1 MIEVKSIISKTLPI
15 SSTSESYYAWEKTA
29 VFENQSFSS
38 WLFFECYPKCKSLH
52 IFRTISPLHSL
63 LLKFIYEHTIHK
75 HNLSRGVN
83 CKIMHF
89 VSFCSQHNETHL
101 QWEANLLDWELKYW
115 FPPRWGQ
122 WNRGAR
128 NSCANALHLKWA
140 ASWII
145 EETWQQNLSGNVEG

>member
-15 SSTSESYYAWEKTA
+15 SSTYESYYAWEKTA
-29 VFENQSFSS
+29 VLENQLFSS
-38 WLFFECYPKCKSLH
+38 WLFFECYRKCKSLH

-75 HNLSRGVN
+75 HNLHRGVS

-89 VSFCSQHNETHL
+89 VSYCSHHMKFIYNGKLTYWIRNWSTDFPLDGANGIEELETH
-101 QWEANLLDWELKYW
+101 ANV
-115 FPPRWGQ
+115 
-122 WNRGAR
+122 
-128 NSCANALHLKWA
+128 LHLKWA

-145 EETWQQNLSGNVEG
+145 